1 MLKQFWTNTMVADL
15 HRTIPFYRDVLG
27 FEHVM
32 SVPAGSED
40 TLFHYD
46 PSRPL
51 VYAML
56 KHGGIELM
64 FQERESLIENVPA
77 FGPAPEIGA
86 TLTFYF
92 RVEDVDALALR
103 LREHCPVVRDLHD
116 TFYGMR
122 EIYVRDPDGYVLGFS
137 QEIGQKIGQG

>member
-1 MLKQFWTNTMVADL
+1 MVADL

-32 SVPAGSED
+32 SVPAESED
-40 TLFHYD
+40 MLFHYD

-56 KHGGIELM
+56 KHGGITLM
-64 FQERESLIENVPA
+64 FQERGSLIENVPA

-86 TLTFYF
+86 TITYYF
-92 RVEDVDALALR
+92 RVDEVDALTMKLR
-103 LREHCPVVRDLHD
+103 QHCSVVRDLHD

-122 EIYVRDPDGYVLGFS
+122 EIYVPDPDGYVLGFS
-137 QEIGQKIGQG
+137 QEIARG